1 MQNIQVLMA
10 DDNRE
15 FTALLSEY
23 IEEQGDMEVIGTAYN
38 GEEVLQFIED
48 GQVPDVLILDIIMPH
63 LDGLGVLEKLR
74 QMDLPTA
81 AEDHH
86 ADSFWS
92 RKYYTEGCATGGIIL
107 HLEAI

>member
-48 GQVPDVLILDIIMPH
+48 GASP
-63 LDGLGVLEKLR
+63 R
-74 QMDLPTA
+74 
-81 AEDHH
+81 
-86 ADSFWS
+86 
-92 RKYYTEGCATGGIIL
+92 CAYS
-107 HLEAI
+107 